1 METLLEKLKWAFA
14 HQAIVEGLPI
24 KAEHTNRLAE
34 IAYRL
39 SNEHNANTVLCGEG
53 HNEAITVH
61 GDNTITN
68 DQSQTTTL
76 NAPNVLLATE
86 AGTRLVSV
94 CPHIDTKPLFG
105 RMEQCLDCKE
115 VLMIGG

>member
-53 HNEAITVH
+53 INVASTVSIPY
-61 GDNTITN
+61 GYNNTVTVAKPP
-68 DQSQTTTL
+68 STPT
-76 NAPNVLLATE
+76 APLLREGVATE
-86 AGTRLVSV
+86 GISSAPEGY
-94 CPHIDTKPLFG
+94 
-105 RMEQCLDCKE
+105 
-115 VLMIGG
+115 

>member
-39 SNEHNANTVLCGEG
+39 SNEHNANTVLAASGLTVNDIVETLTLALREINQYEYGQGERYE
-53 HNEAITVH
+53 NETYIKVH
-61 GDNTITN
+61 
-68 DQSQTTTL
+68 S
-76 NAPNVLLATE
+76 VRE
-86 AGTRLVSV
+86 ALKAA
-94 CPHIDTKPLFG
+94 CDHAK
-105 RMEQCLDCKE
+105 
-115 VLMIGG
+115 GG

>member
-53 HNEAITVH
+53 HNEAVIVH

-76 NAPNVLLATE
+76 TAPNGLLPAE
-86 AGTRLVSV
+86 GLAKSV
-94 CPHIDTKPLFG
+94 CGGTLKMCDECGRALQFPITKDFC
-105 RMEQCLDCKE
+105 EECA
-115 VLMIGG
+115 

>member
-39 SNEHNANTVLCGEG
+39 SNEHNANTVLCKPEG
-53 HNEAITVH
+53 RDAAYEAAV
-61 GDNTITN
+61 GQRSVGTN
-68 DQSQTTTL
+68 
-76 NAPNVLLATE
+76 A
-86 AGTRLVSV
+86 AGW
-94 CPHIDTKPLFG
+94 
-105 RMEQCLDCKE
+105 ECLDCGKMFKKQE
-115 VLMIGG
+115 DLYYHYDTKHN